1 MASKAQFCPLAFTQR
16 TVGKSLPGTSHKV
29 MPKGPVCCL
38 TVHILILSL
47 QPEGFVTP
55 IHLPGVNVRGSLKV
69 LEVTEMS
76 SPNKTTLRGE
86 PSQVPAVTARVRLG
100 CPNSR
105 FAGEL

>member
-1 MASKAQFCPLAFTQR
+1 
-16 TVGKSLPGTSHKV
+16 

-38 TVHILILSL
+38 TVRILILSL

-76 SPNKTTLRGE
+76 SPNKTSLRDE
-86 PSQVPAVTARVRLG
+86 PSQVPAVMARVRLG

-105 FAGEL
+105 LAGEL

>member
-1 MASKAQFCPLAFTQR
+1 
-16 TVGKSLPGTSHKV
+16 

-38 TVHILILSL
+38 TARILILSL

-76 SPNKTTLRGE
+76 SPNKTSLCDE
-86 PSQVPAVTARVRLG
+86 PSPSQVPAVMARVRLG
-100 CPNSR
+100 CPNSLL
-105 FAGEL
+105 AGEL